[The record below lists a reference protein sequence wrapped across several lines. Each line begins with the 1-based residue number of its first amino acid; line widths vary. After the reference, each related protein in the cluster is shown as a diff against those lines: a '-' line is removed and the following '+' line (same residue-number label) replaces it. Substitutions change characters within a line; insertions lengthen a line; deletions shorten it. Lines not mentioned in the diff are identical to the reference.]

1 MQIINRN
8 MKRYSTSL
16 IIREMQF
23 KTTIRYH
30 LICVRMAINEKTRS
44 NKYWRVCKEKG
55 TFIHCWQEYKLVQS
69 LWKMVWKF
77 HLKLLKIPQKKKKN
91 RTIILFS
98 YSTFRYL
105 PQEYKNTNL
114 KRYMHP
120 YIHCSIV
127 YNSQAM
133 EAT

>member
-1 MQIINRN
+1 
-8 MKRYSTSL
+8 MKRQEITNIGEHVKKREPSYTVGRNINWCTVENSMEIPFE
-16 IIREMQF
+16 IIADF
-23 KTTIRYH
+23 
-30 LICVRMAINEKTRS
+30 S
-44 NKYWRVCKEKG
+44 
-55 TFIHCWQEYKLVQS
+55 
-69 LWKMVWKF
+69 
-77 HLKLLKIPQKKKKN
+77 KKNKN